1 MLHPRRSEL
10 QETLQQDLAQMNI
23 TVEVVDVQVTQTS
36 LEKIDQTDKDAMAS
50 TASTLFPA
58 LMMGVGAGVICGVC
72 LCGCVAIVR
81 WKKKRSSRNSRPF
94 MPSSLPTIHGHLD
107 AGVKKNT
114 GKQRPPPLKRSDLWR
129 PICSFSRERGLQ
141 KGCANYSSV
150 SILSGGCLSLRRLF
164 EPPGWS
170 AWASSNLASV
180 LMRIGQ
186 DSSTWRSFSPPQ
198 VEVLYMWLWITHRDI
213 GSQDT
218 TFRSF
223 LCHTGTQ
230 GNTPSNSRF

>member
-1 MLHPRRSEL
+1 MFESVEGKLVLEVSDPERFLAASTELKGPLKSFLSELLQIDISRITIFSFSLARRLGNLRRLMALAVDYSVQVENTKVEEVVTEIVSGNTTRRSEL

-107 AGVKKNT
+107 AGVKKKHRKAT
-114 GKQRPPPLKRSDLWR
+114 
-129 PICSFSRERGLQ
+129 
-141 KGCANYSSV
+141 A
-150 SILSGGCLSLRRLF
+150 
-164 EPPGWS
+164 S
-170 AWASSNLASV
+170 ASEEIGPVASHL
-180 LMRIGQ
+180 
-186 DSSTWRSFSPPQ
+186 
-198 VEVLYMWLWITHRDI
+198 
-213 GSQDT
+213 
-218 TFRSF
+218 
-223 LCHTGTQ
+223 
-230 GNTPSNSRF
+230 